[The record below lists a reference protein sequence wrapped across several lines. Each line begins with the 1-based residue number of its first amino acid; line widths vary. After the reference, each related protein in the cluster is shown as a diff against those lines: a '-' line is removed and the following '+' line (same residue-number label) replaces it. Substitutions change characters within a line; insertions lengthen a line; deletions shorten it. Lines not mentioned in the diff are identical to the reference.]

1 MIWLVDNDLNKLIK
15 AENLSAIIEDDAS
28 ILADA
33 ELATLQEIE
42 GYLSNRYDV
51 PAIWQTVGLDRN
63 AMLVMRACDIMLYHI
78 HSRIN
83 PNRIPDLRIDRYNQ
97 AIDFLKSVAKGLLS
111 PNLPTITTENGTT
124 QTTFKYG
131 SELKRRY

>member
-1 MIWLVDNDLNKLIK
+1 MIWLVEADLHKLIK
-15 AENLSAIIEDDAS
+15 PENLAQIIEEDAS
-28 ILADA
+28 ILADT

-42 GYLSNRYDV
+42 GFLSNRYDV

-83 PNRIPDLRIDRYNQ
+83 PNRVPELRNDRYAQ

-111 PNLPTITTENGTT
+111 PNLPVLTTENGAI
-124 QTTFKYG
+124 QTTYKYG
-131 SELKRRY
+131 SEIKRRY

>member
-1 MIWLVDNDLNKLIK
+1 MIWLNENDLNKLIK
-15 AENLSAIIEDDAS
+15 AENLSAIIEDDTS

-33 ELATLQEIE
+33 ELATLEEIE

-51 PAIWQTVGLDRN
+51 PAIWQTVGTDRN

-83 PNRIPDLRIDRYNQ
+83 PNRIADLRIDRYNQ

-111 PNLPTITTENGTT
+111 PNLPAITTANGAI

-131 SELKRRY
+131 SDPKRRY